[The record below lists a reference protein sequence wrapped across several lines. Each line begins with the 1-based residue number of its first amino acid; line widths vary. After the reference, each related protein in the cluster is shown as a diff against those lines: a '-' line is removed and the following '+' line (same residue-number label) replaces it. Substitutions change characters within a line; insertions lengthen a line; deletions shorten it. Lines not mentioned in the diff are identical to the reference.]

1 MFIVSGNFN
10 DELLNTWRAT
20 YPHIPGFLKET
31 VELVRM
37 SDSNSPSAI
46 LKDTLEYIKRY
57 SHLDEKQILVVY
69 AGENTATLCN
79 SLTTHTLDLSLLTT
93 SLVRT
98 FNSFK
103 NPNRKE
109 LFPWMLSGEI
119 MRCVE
124 KRE

>member
-10 DELLNTWRAT
+10 DELLNTWLAT
-20 YPHIPGFLKET
+20 YPHIPGFSKET

-46 LKDTLEYIKRY
+46 LKDTLAYIKRY
-57 SHLDEKQILVVY
+57 SHLNEKQILVVY

-79 SLTTHTLDLSLLTT
+79 SLTTYTLDLSLLTA
-93 SLVRT
+93 SLVKT
-98 FNSFK
+98 FKSFK